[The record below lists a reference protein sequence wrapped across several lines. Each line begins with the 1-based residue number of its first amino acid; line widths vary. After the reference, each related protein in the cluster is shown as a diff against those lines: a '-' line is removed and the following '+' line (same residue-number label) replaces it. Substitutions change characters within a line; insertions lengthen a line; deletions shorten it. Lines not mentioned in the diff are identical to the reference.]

1 MLNAITIDTDT
12 HTTQTQNRKER
23 KEIFVSDEYI
33 QYLDCGEGITVYA
46 FVQTHQN
53 MYSNYVYFFV
63 YYRFY
68 YPCF

>member
-33 QYLDCGEGITVYA
+33 
-46 FVQTHQN
+46 
-53 MYSNYVYFFV
+53 
-63 YYRFY
+63 
-68 YPCF
+68 